1 MNKENILNK
10 EIDLIQGLITRM
22 ANNSFLLKGWCISLV
37 AVLLAL
43 TKDTIVATDLKYFN
57 LVLIFPVIA
66 FWYLDAYFLH
76 KERCYR
82 RLYNWTIANRMTSED
97 FLYNLDYTRFEK
109 EEKSTL
115 IMMFSKTLL
124 PLYGLVLSILVV
136 LSLHNII
143 S

>member
-43 TKDTIVATDLKYFN
+43 TKDTIVATNLEYFN
-57 LVLIFPVIA
+57 LVLIFPVIV

-76 KERCYR
+76 KERCYI
-82 RLYNWTIANRMTSED
+82 RLYNWTIANRMTSEE
-97 FLYNLDYTRFEK
+97 FLYNLDYRRFK
-109 EEKSTL
+109 NEEKS
-115 IMMFSKTLL
+115 IFAIMFSKTLL
-124 PLYGLVLSILVV
+124 PLYGLVLFITLALSI
-136 LSLHNII
+136 HNIF
-143 S
+143 

>member
-37 AVLLAL
+37 AVLLAV
-43 TKDTIVATDLKYFN
+43 TKDTIVATNLEYFN

-82 RLYNWTIANRMTSED
+82 RLYNWTIANRMTSEE

-115 IMMFSKTLL
+115 IIMFSKTLL
-124 PLYGLVLSILVV
+124 PLYGLVLLILLI

>member
-10 EIDLIQGLITRM
+10 EIDLIQGVISRM
-22 ANNSFLLKGWCISLV
+22 ANNSFLLKGWCISLI

-43 TKDTIVATDLKYFN
+43 TKDTIVAINLEYFN
-57 LVLIFPVIA
+57 LVLVLPVIA

-82 RLYNWTIANRMTSED
+82 RLYNWTIANRMTSDD
-97 FLYNLDYTRFEK
+97 FLYNLDYTRFK
-109 EEKSTL
+109 KDEKSIFA
-115 IMMFSKTLL
+115 IMLSKTLL
-124 PLYGLVLSILVV
+124 PLYGLVLLITLA

>member
-1 MNKENILNK
+1 MEKENILNK
-10 EIDLIQGLITRM
+10 EIDLIQTIIARM
-22 ANNSFLLKGWCISLV
+22 ANNSFLLKGWCISLT

-43 TKDTIVATDLKYFN
+43 TKDTIVATNLEYFN
-57 LVLIFPVIA
+57 LILIFPVIA

-109 EEKSTL
+109 EEKSTF
-115 IMMFSKTLL
+115 IIMFSKTLL
-124 PLYGLVLSILVV
+124 PLYGLVLLILLV
-136 LSLHNII
+136 LSIHNII